1 MVIDGVCWRAVL
13 AIFCLSA
20 WCTPVAGQVVQLDR
34 AQWIHAD
41 AGPQPVRLPFV
52 WDRVAGNRSGV
63 AHLQLDWAVEALPA
77 RPMALFLPKAGNAV
91 ELRVNGSLLMRLGSL
106 EQANSSDFGKLPQW
120 VVVPGELVR
129 RDNVIDIKLRA
140 DEGRRAGLAPIFA
153 GPLDEIESIYRWR
166 HMDRFTLTVLILGL
180 TLGVSLLAFSLAW
193 TQRELTHPDDVRNRW
208 IFLVAGVTEASW
220 SLRLSDQI
228 WVDPPLPWP
237 VWSVVSSAAY
247 LAWIAGALVFSHHA
261 CALRLPALRQ
271 VVVIFVTLGL
281 LSALLSRLL
290 AWPWA
295 WTAWMGV
302 TAVGLIAYGHWFSW
316 TLLGRRTYL
325 DALVALAALAN
336 IGAGAWMWWVFRWQ
350 SDPMGAGSSQRYTS
364 ILFTSAL
371 LLILLQ
377 RFRLAS
383 VRARENIDLLD
394 RQVALKEQEL
404 AQVYRSQEQW
414 AREQATQQERQRI
427 WRDLHD
433 GLGAHLNTALRQLQ
447 SDRVD
452 PNSLRDTLQ
461 DGLFQLKLSVD
472 AANLPLGDL
481 GVLLGSLRY
490 RLAPR
495 LQAAGLT
502 LHWEVDALP
511 RLPQLESPQALRELQ
526 FIVYE
531 ALANVLQHSRARSLL
546 VRARRE
552 AGGVVLLI
560 RDDGPLESG
569 VSSPGRGLR
578 SMHER
583 ALALGIELAIS
594 HGQSGTQV
602 RLFIALH

>member
-1 MVIDGVCWRAVL
+1 
-13 AIFCLSA
+13 
-20 WCTPVAGQVVQLDR
+20 
-34 AQWIHAD
+34 
-41 AGPQPVRLPFV
+41 
-52 WDRVAGNRSGV
+52 
-63 AHLQLDWAVEALPA
+63 
-77 RPMALFLPKAGNAV
+77 
-91 ELRVNGSLLMRLGSL
+91 
-106 EQANSSDFGKLPQW
+106 
-120 VVVPGELVR
+120 
-129 RDNVIDIKLRA
+129 
-140 DEGRRAGLAPIFA
+140 
-153 GPLDEIESIYRWR
+153 
-166 HMDRFTLTVLILGL
+166 
-180 TLGVSLLAFSLAW
+180 
-193 TQRELTHPDDVRNRW
+193 
-208 IFLVAGVTEASW
+208 
-220 SLRLSDQI
+220 
-228 WVDPPLPWP
+228 
-237 VWSVVSSAAY
+237 
-247 LAWIAGALVFSHHA
+247 
-261 CALRLPALRQ
+261 
-271 VVVIFVTLGL
+271 
-281 LSALLSRLL
+281 
-290 AWPWA
+290 
-295 WTAWMGV
+295 
-302 TAVGLIAYGHWFSW
+302 
-316 TLLGRRTYL
+316 LGRRTYL

-404 AQVYRSQEQW
+404 AQVYRIQEQW

-447 SDRVD
+447 SERVD

-569 VSSPGRGLR
+569 VSSSGRGLR

-594 HGQSGTQV
+594 HEESGTQV